1 MLWWSSLHRSVLRRR
16 DRHVDLNDGGAMST
30 KTPHGEGS
38 IYRRHDH
45 PTCPPLD
52 AGGKRPKHR
61 CQGRWTA
68 SIELPPSNG
77 KRRRATFFG
86 DSHADVKQK
95 LQDARQRLTDGG
107 PTRDSKTKL
116 ADAIIEWIRT
126 TLEASD
132 RKRTT
137 KDTYTILLR
146 THAITDPIAALQLGR
161 LGAADIEQF
170 ILRLRAKGLS
180 TSTIRQTDTVLRQVL
195 DTAVRDGFLAT
206 NPASTL
212 RRPTVVS
219 PEARA
224 LAPNEVSALL
234 TASRGSR
241 YEPLLR
247 VLAATGLRRGEALA
261 LRWSDIDLNRRLLTV
276 RGTLA
281 RTGSGLQVQPP
292 KTERS
297 RRTIPISTA
306 TAEVLQAVLD
316 SQAVARGECGSSWI
330 ETGLV
335 FTTEFGQPL
344 DPRNASRAMSI
355 AARKAGLDGVGIH
368 TLRHTAASTMLEA
381 GVPLRTVSEIL
392 GHGSVQVTGDI
403 YGHVSSEGARA
414 AVDRLAAVLGW

>member
-1 MLWWSSLHRSVLRRR
+1 
-16 DRHVDLNDGGAMST
+16 MST
-30 KTPHGEGS
+30 KSPHGEGS

-52 AGGKRPKHR
+52 AQGKRPKHR

-68 SIELPPSNG
+68 SIELPPVNG

-95 LQDARQRLTDGG
+95 LQAARQRLTEGG
-107 PTRDSKTKL
+107 PARDAKTRL
-116 ADAIIEWIRT
+116 ADAIEEWIRT

-146 THAITDPIAALQLGR
+146 THALTDPIASLPIGR
-161 LGAADIEQF
+161 LGAADLEQF

-180 TSTIRQTDTVLRQVL
+180 SSTIRQTDTVLRQVL
-195 DTAVRDGFLAT
+195 DTAVRDGLLAS
-206 NPASTL
+206 NPASTM
-212 RRPTVVS
+212 RRPTVTS

-224 LAPNEVSALL
+224 LAPREVSALL
-234 TASRGSR
+234 TAAHGSR

-261 LRWSDIDLNRRLLTV
+261 LRWTDVDLNRHLLTV

-281 RTGSGLQVQPP
+281 RTVSGLQIQAP

-297 RRTIPISTA
+297 RRTIPISAA
-306 TAEVLQAVLD
+306 TAAVLEAVHESQTADRAACGD
-316 SQAVARGECGSSWI
+316 SWSD
-330 ETGLV
+330 TGLV
-335 FTTEFGQPL
+335 FTTEFGQPI
-344 DPRNASRAMSI
+344 DPRNASRAMTI

-414 AVDRLAAVLGW
+414 AVDRLAALLGW

>member
-1 MLWWSSLHRSVLRRR
+1 MPAGHET
-16 DRHVDLNDGGAMST
+16 MST
-30 KTPHGEGS
+30 KTPRGEGS

-52 AGGKRPKHR
+52 ADGTRPKHR

-68 SIELPPSNG
+68 SIELPSVNG

-86 DSHADVKQK
+86 DSHADVKKK
-95 LQDARQRLTDGG
+95 LQGARRRLADGS
-107 PTRDSKTKL
+107 PARDSKSKL
-116 ADAIIEWIRT
+116 SDAINGWMHT

-132 RKRTT
+132 RKRST

-146 THAITDPIAALQLGR
+146 THALTDPIATIPLGR
-161 LGAADIEQF
+161 LAASDIEQF

-195 DTAVRDGFLAT
+195 DTAVRDGILAS
-206 NPASTL
+206 NPAAML
-212 RRPTVVS
+212 KRPTVVS
-219 PEARA
+219 AEATA
-224 LAPNEVSALL
+224 LAPHQVAALL
-234 TASRGSR
+234 AAAYGSR

-261 LRWSDIDLNRRLLTV
+261 LRWSDIDLGRRLLTV
-276 RGTLA
+276 RGTLT
-281 RTGSGLQVQPP
+281 RTASGLEIQPP

-306 TAEVLQAVLD
+306 TTNVLKSVQATQLD
-316 SQAVARGECGSSWI
+316 RRTQCGTTWI

-335 FTTEFGQPL
+335 FTTEFGQPV
-344 DPRNASRAMSI
+344 DPRNASRAMTI
-355 AARKAGLDGVGIH
+355 AARKAGLAGVGIH

-392 GHGSVQVTGDI
+392 GHASVQVTGDI

-414 AVDRLAAVLGW
+414 AVDRLAVALGW